1 MDPSRLRSLLARV
14 RRGQLSPREA
24 VDALAALPFENTAS
38 ATVDHHRGIR
48 QHLPEVIFAQGKTVA
63 QCVEIARVITSKSGR
78 CLITR
83 VSAEQAEALR
93 EEFGD
98 GAEWNQLARTVVVAS
113 GRSSGRSGRTGR
125 RPALVKRS
133 SRKTGGGFVLVV
145 SAGTSDLP
153 VAEEAAVT
161 LEFMGVPVRR
171 VYDAGVAG
179 IHRVLAHLEALR
191 AASAIVV
198 VAGMEGALASVVGG
212 LTPRP
217 VVAVPTSVGYGA
229 SFGGLAALLAML
241 NSCAAGV
248 TVVNIDNGFGA
259 GYAAGVIAMQSRAAG
274 RTASSQK
281 THATAAR
288 KSAKPARK
296 SAKPARKSARKTR

>member
-1 MDPSRLRSLLARV
+1 MDPSRLRSLLASV
-14 RRGQLSPREA
+14 RSGRLSPREA
-24 VDALAALPFENTAS
+24 FDALASLPFENTAS

-48 QHLPEVIFAQGKTVA
+48 QHLPEVVFAQGKSIP
-63 QCVEIARVITSKSGR
+63 QCVEIARVINSRSDR
-78 CLITR
+78 CLVTR
-83 VSAEQAEALR
+83 VSAEQGEALVA
-93 EEFGD
+93 EFGER
-98 GAEWNQLARTVVVAS
+98 AEWNQLARTVVVRR
-113 GRSSGRSGRTGR
+113 GRKGSSS
-125 RPALVKRS
+125 VKRS
-133 SRKTGGGFVLVV
+133 SRRDAASGFVLVV

-179 IHRVLAHLEALR
+179 IHRVLAHLDSLR
-191 AASAIVV
+191 SASAIVV

-259 GYAAGVIAMQSRAAG
+259 GYAAGVIARQSRVVRSAAG
-274 RTASSQK
+274 ASRGVRAK
-281 THATAAR
+281 AAR
-288 KSAKPARK
+288 KSAPAPKRATASKRKPRTK
-296 SAKPARKSARKTR
+296 R

>member
-1 MDPSRLRSLLARV
+1 MDPSRLRSLLQRV
-14 RRGQLSPREA
+14 RRGEVTPR
-24 VDALAALPFENTAS
+24 DAFDAIAALPFENTLS

-48 QHLPEVIFAQGKTVA
+48 QHLPEVILCQGKSVA
-63 QCVEIARVITSKSGR
+63 QCIEIARAITAKSGR
-78 CLITR
+78 CLATR
-83 VSAEQAEALR
+83 ASVEQAEALAA
-93 EEFGD
+93 EFGA
-98 GAEWNQLARTVVVAS
+98 GAEWSQLARTVVVRRGARRPHAGSTRGS
-113 GRSSGRSGRTGR
+113 GMGR
-125 RPALVKRS
+125 RPS
-133 SRKTGGGFVLVV
+133 GGFVLVV

-179 IHRVLAHLEALR
+179 IHRVLAHLDALR
-191 AASAIVV
+191 SASAIVV

-217 VVAVPTSVGYGA
+217 VIAVPTSVGYGA

-259 GYAAGVIAMQSRAAG
+259 GYAAGVIASQSRAARG
-274 RTASSQK
+274 
-281 THATAAR
+281 AAR
-288 KSAKPARK
+288 ATTAKAARR
-296 SAKPARKSARKTR
+296 SRRKR